1 MATVVI
7 RDVLHTYDWTE
18 QGQTQT
24 KNHKQGQGQRRS
36 PSTDKPVEVPTLV
49 FVHGWLLSR
58 AYWQPVIEQLADVY
72 PCLNYDLRGFGESS
86 ATRQTDQTYPE
97 QGFTLAD
104 YAADLQALLAEL
116 GIHKAWLIGHSLG
129 GSIALWTASQVTDVV
144 AGVVCVNSGG
154 GIYIKE
160 EFEKFRT
167 AGQNLVANR
176 WPWLPYVPFIDLLFT
191 RLMVHQPLTRQWGK
205 QRIQDFFV
213 ADHQAALGALLETT
227 TEAEV
232 HQLPQLVA
240 KLKQPVYFLAGSQD
254 TVMESKYVYHLA
266 SFHHFFGTTGENVTE
281 IQDCGHL
288 AMVEHAEVVSQ
299 YLHQILS
306 KNTCKKSL

>member
-7 RDVLHTYDWTE
+7 RDVLHTYDWTG
-18 QGQTQT
+18 QGQTHTQ
-24 KNHKQGQGQRRS
+24 KQGQGRS
-36 PSTDKPVEVPTLV
+36 PSPADEVEDDIPTLV

-58 AYWQPVIEQLADVY
+58 AYWQPVIEQLSGIY
-72 PCLNYDLRGFGESS
+72 SCLNYDLRGFGESA
-86 ATRQTDQTYPE
+86 ATRQGDQSYPD

-104 YAADLQALLAEL
+104 YATDLQALLAAL
-116 GIHKAWLIGHSLG
+116 GIKKAWLIGHSLG

-167 AGQNLVANR
+167 AGQNLVNNR
-176 WPWLPYVPFIDLLFT
+176 WPWLSYMPFMDLLFT
-191 RLMVHQPLTRQWGK
+191 RLMVHQPLARQWGK

-213 ADHQAALGALLETT
+213 ADPQAALGALLETT

-240 KLKQPVYFLAGSQD
+240 QLKQPVYFLAGSQD